1 MPFAHK
7 PVMYRDSDY
16 NTLAY
21 CSVCGQ
27 ENLDTECPGE
37 YVLKPSEQAAIDKRF
52 SDDMNKI
59 FLSKPN
65 PHLSH
70 YKKLSNRLKDT

>member
-1 MPFAHK
+1 MPYAHK

-16 NTLAY
+16 NTSAY

-59 FLSKPN
+59 FGLAVLNKSYTSFDDKG
-65 PHLSH
+65 
-70 YKKLSNRLKDT
+70 